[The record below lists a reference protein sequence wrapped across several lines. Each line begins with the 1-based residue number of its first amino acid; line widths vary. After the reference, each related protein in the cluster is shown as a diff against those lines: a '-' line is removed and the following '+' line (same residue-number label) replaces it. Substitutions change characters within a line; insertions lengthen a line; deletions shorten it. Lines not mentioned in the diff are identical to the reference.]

1 MSDYRRYFLAGGT
14 YFFTVVTQRRAHLFA
29 SAAARRLLGEVMR
42 QPVGQA
48 LRA

>member
-29 SAAARRLLGEVMR
+29 SAAARGCWERSCGSVSFDTR
-42 QPVGQA
+42 SG
-48 LRA
+48 